1 MSKYRQEAQTL
12 KALALILLGLALV
25 VQALIILVAP

>member
-1 MSKYRQEAQTL
+1 MNYHREAQAL
-12 KALALILLGLALV
+12 KALALILLGVALI